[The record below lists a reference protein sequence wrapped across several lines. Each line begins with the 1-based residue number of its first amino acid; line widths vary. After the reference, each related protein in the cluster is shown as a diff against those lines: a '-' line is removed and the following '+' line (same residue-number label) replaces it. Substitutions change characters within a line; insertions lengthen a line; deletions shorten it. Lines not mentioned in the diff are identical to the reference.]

1 MEVDIMTQ
9 FETLDR
15 LVKDGNG
22 YLYVPVATKAGI
34 SRTVLGRYVK
44 ERKMERVGHG
54 LYLSQDAWED
64 FVYQIALTHK
74 GIIFSHETALYL
86 HGLMEREPSRECI
99 TVPTG
104 HNASHLAK
112 KGLEVHHIKAEL
124 AGKGATVLKTPF
136 GNPVPVYDA
145 ERTICDII
153 RNKKNMDIQVFV
165 YAIKE
170 YMRRKEK
177 DVFKLMSYAKEFRM
191 ESAVRT
197 YTEVLL

>member
-1 MEVDIMTQ
+1 MTQ
-9 FETLDR
+9 FTALDKF
-15 LVKDGNG
+15 VKDGNG
-22 YLYVPVATKAGI
+22 YLYVPAVTKAGI

-177 DVFKLMSYAKEFRM
+177 DVFRLSSYAKIFRV
-191 ESAVRT
+191 ESAIRT
-197 YTEVLL
+197 YAEVLL

>member
-1 MEVDIMTQ
+1 M
-9 FETLDR
+9 
-15 LVKDGNG
+15 
-22 YLYVPVATKAGI
+22 
-34 SRTVLGRYVK
+34 
-44 ERKMERVGHG
+44 
-54 LYLSQDAWED
+54 
-64 FVYQIALTHK
+64 
-74 GIIFSHETALYL
+74 
-86 HGLMEREPSRECI
+86 
-99 TVPTG
+99 
-104 HNASHLAK
+104 
-112 KGLEVHHIKAEL
+112 HHVKAEL
-124 AGKGATVLKTPF
+124 AGATPF
-136 GNPVPVYDA
+136 GNPVPAYDA